1 MVIARILDANLDRAR
16 EGLRVL
22 EDWCRFAWEDAHWAN
37 QCKDMRQ
44 QLAIWHRTELVR
56 DRDTPND
63 LGTGITHPQ
72 EAKRTDVL
80 HLLRANCSR
89 VAEALRCLEEFGK
102 LDMAI
107 LDANLDPNTVGL
119 AAAAKQMRYQV
130 YALESAL
137 VGQDLQTRL
146 AQARLYLV
154 TSPVE
159 AWLSQVEKALIG
171 GVRLVQYRR
180 KEATYREL
188 YAEAKALKNLCDR
201 YQALCII
208 NDRVDLA
215 LDIGA
220 DGVHL
225 GQTDMPVATARQLL
239 GAQRLIGQSTTNE
252 TELTAALATSADYIG
267 VGPVHATPTKA
278 GKAAAGHEY
287 VRLAATKATIPFFAI
302 GGLDLDTIPSTLA
315 AGATHVAVVRSLMT
329 APDPTT
335 TARAMRA
342 LLGDTSE
349 L

>member
-1 MVIARILDANLDRAR
+1 MIARILDVNLDRAR

-22 EDWCRFAWEDAHWAN
+22 EDWCRFAWEDANWAN
-37 QCKDMRQ
+37 QCKAMRHE
-44 QLAIWHRTELVR
+44 LATWHRTELVR

-72 EAKRTDVL
+72 EAQRTDTL

-89 VAEALRCLEEFGK
+89 VAEALRSLEEFGK
-102 LDMAI
+102 LDMGAI
-107 LDANLDPNTVGL
+107 QDTSPGL

-137 VGQDLQTRL
+137 VGQDLQARL
-146 AQARLYLV
+146 KQARLYLV
-154 TSPVE
+154 TAPVE
-159 AWLSQVEKALIG
+159 NWLSQVEKALIG

-180 KEATYREL
+180 KEATYRKL
-188 YAEAKALKNLCDR
+188 YQEAKALKDLCEH

-215 LDIGA
+215 LDIKA

-252 TELTAALATSADYIG
+252 AELTAALATSADYIG
-267 VGPVHATPTKA
+267 VGPVYATPTKA
-278 GKAAAGHEY
+278 GKAPAGHEY
-287 VRLAATKATIPFFAI
+287 VRLAAARATIPFFAI
-302 GGLDLDTIPSTLA
+302 GGLDLDSIPPTIA
-315 AGATHVAVVRSLMT
+315 AGATQVAVVRSLMAAADPAVT
-329 APDPTT
+329 AAT
-335 TARAMRA
+335 MLA
-342 LLGDTSE
+342 LLSAASE
-349 L
+349 R